1 MSRGADIFAIWPGF
15 LLCLRCLKP
24 YSRSSSFGLGSRSFG
39 WRPFYLRSGWR
50 SVLSCFFSSRLLL
63 LLSRELH
70 GRELRPDRNSFS
82 IVDLSFGAYALGSS
96 QTED

>member
-1 MSRGADIFAIWPGF
+1 MSRGADIFATWPGF

-50 SVLSCFFSSRLLL
+50 SVLSCFFSLRLLL
-63 LLSRELH
+63 LLSRV
-70 GRELRPDRNSFS
+70 LRGSVLRRDRNSFS
-82 IVDLSFGAYALGSS
+82 IVDLSCGADVLGSAHAA
-96 QTED
+96 